1 MDDPL
6 TRVIELSTP
15 AQDLLERATTISR
28 GNELAPWEL
37 RGVLPVEEEG
47 EPESK
52 EGLDRVR
59 AQDPAGVGWTDDPIR
74 MYLQDIGRVGLLEKA
89 EERILARRVESLKY
103 VQRHEAQLP
112 PMESHPSA
120 GRMCTVHFLRGLVAA
135 EPLVDALSRYLGLE
149 AWKTLREVILNR
161 QLREALDGELP
172 EEMLN
177 FIGDVL
183 NKEPEQVKADIQARS
198 LDSRLLP
205 HEILEVFGDE
215 PTLSELADRMDR
227 REFTRAMESWEFV
240 FQEHLE
246 RVKDEGIRAQL
257 HLAEANLRL
266 VVSVAKK
273 YIARG
278 VLLLDLIQEGNLG
291 LIRAV
296 GKFDYRKGYKF
307 STYATWWIRQAITR
321 AIADQARTIRVPV
334 HMMETINKLVHAS
347 RRFVQEYGR
356 EPTAE
361 EIARAMGITPETAR
375 EVIQFS
381 EQPVS
386 LDMPIGDQDDSYL
399 RDILEDPN
407 MPATAEAAVYQ
418 LRKEQVED
426 VLSSTLSERE
436 ARVLRLRFGL
446 RDGRDRSLEEVGR
459 DFGLTRE
466 RIRQIEK
473 KALKKLRH
481 PSRSTKLRD
490 FLE

>member
-1 MDDPL
+1 MADPL

-15 AQDLLERATTISR
+15 APDLLERATTMSR
-28 GNELAPWEL
+28 GNELAAWES
-37 RGVLPVEEEG
+37 RGVLTVEEEG

-52 EGLDRVR
+52 EGLDSER
-59 AQDPAGVGWTDDPIR
+59 AQDPAGVGWTDDSIR
-74 MYLQDIGRVGLLEKA
+74 MYLQEIGRVGLLDKA
-89 EERILARRVESLKY
+89 EERILARRLEGLRY
-103 VQRHEAQLP
+103 VQRNEAQLASMEGHP
-112 PMESHPSA
+112 PA
-120 GRMCTVHFLRGLVAA
+120 GWKCAVHFLKGVGAA
-135 EPLVDALSRYLGLE
+135 EPLVDALGRYLGLE
-149 AWKTLREVILNR
+149 AWKTLREVMLNR
-161 QLREALDGELP
+161 QLREALDAELP

-183 NKEPEQVKADIQARS
+183 NKEPEEVKADIQTLS
-198 LDSRLLP
+198 LESRLLP

-227 REFTRAMESWEFV
+227 REFIRAMESWEFV

-246 RVKDEGIRAQL
+246 QVKDQGIRAQL

-273 YIARG
+273 YGGRR
-278 VLLLDLIQEGNLG
+278 VSLLDLIQEGNLG

-307 STYATWWIRQAITR
+307 STYAIWWIRQAITR

-361 EIARAMGITPETAR
+361 EVAWAMGITPETAR
-375 EVIQFS
+375 EVIKFS

-386 LDMPIGDQDDSYL
+386 LEMPIGDQDDSYL

-407 MPATAEAAVYQ
+407 VPATAEAAVYQ

-436 ARVLRLRFGL
+436 ARVLQLRSGL
-446 RDGRDRSLEEVGR
+446 RDGRSRTLEEVGR
-459 DFGLTRE
+459 DFGVTRE

-481 PSRSTKLRD
+481 PSCSIKLCD
-490 FLE
+490 FVE